1 VRLSLRGRLE
11 RDVHEE
17 SVHFCRTEYPRLVGT
32 LSLYC
37 GDRYVAEELAQEAIV
52 RVIGGWPKVR
62 RLDAPGAWAHRVA
75 INLANSHL
83 RRELAERR
91 AKQRLSARAP
101 HVHHDPDTPSA
112 LAVREAVA
120 RLPKRQRAVVVLR
133 FFADLSV
140 REVADLLDCPEGT
153 VKSLTAKALA
163 SLRAANLRELK
174 EVSDAI

>member
-1 VRLSLRGRLE
+1 M
-11 RDVHEE
+11 DEE
-17 SVHFCRTEYPRLVGT
+17 LILFCRTEYPRLVGA

-37 GDRYVAEELAQEAIV
+37 GDRHVAEELAQDAIV
-52 RVIGGWPKVR
+52 RVISDWPKVR
-62 RLDAPGAWAHRVA
+62 RLQAPGAWAHRVA
-75 INLANSHL
+75 VNLANSQL
-83 RRELAERR
+83 RRRLAERR

-101 HVHHDPDTPSA
+101 RLHHDPDTPTA
-112 LAVREAVA
+112 LMVREAVA

-163 SLRAANLRELK
+163 SLRAANLHELE
-174 EVSDAI
+174 EVSDVV